1 MSENPPSDPS
11 KWSYQGR
18 TRGNK
23 VPFLGPPPET
33 KSQNRG
39 YLKHIWI
46 TRFATE
52 RNYFLNVT

>member
-1 MSENPPSDPS
+1 MYENVPSDP
-11 KWSYQGR
+11 KWSYQGGGR
-18 TRGNK
+18 ELK
-23 VPFLGPPPET
+23 VLVLGPPPET
-33 KSQNRG
+33 KSQNLG